1 VNHNDDNPYAVPI
14 PEEWSPE
21 RAEAVIAFLEAI
33 VEALHRRYDLSIIA
47 MANDRRN
54 ASYRPPVPAGRRDDE
69 LPF

>member
-1 VNHNDDNPYAVPI
+1 MDDPELDAIPV

-33 VEALHRRYDLSIIA
+33 AEALHRRYDLSIIA
-47 MANDRRN
+47 MSNDRRN
-54 ASYRPPVPAGRRDDE
+54 PSYGPPVPAGRRDEE